1 MPALEL
7 VKDRETKA
15 PATDAA
21 KTLTRLC
28 YEKEFIVLSCGNFK
42 NVIRTLMSLVVTD
55 EQLERGLAIM
65 EEALSGLSK

>member
-1 MPALEL
+1 MALEL
-7 VKDRETKA
+7 VKNRETKTSA
-15 PATDAA
+15 MDETKA
-21 KTLTRLC
+21 LTRLC
-28 YEKEFIVLSCGNFK
+28 HEKEFIVLSCGNFK